1 MYAERNQTLLGGV
14 QIATRMHPFPHII
27 MNSLKSTGL
36 PLDFC
41 FNYTRLKTK
50 VLCPLYNCH
59 NNFMAS
65 IMFVCVCVGSVGAG
79 SVCVCVGGGG
89 GEGKLHA

>member
-1 MYAERNQTLLGGV
+1 
-14 QIATRMHPFPHII
+14 

-50 VLCPLYNCH
+50 VPCLLYNCH

-65 IMFVCVCVGSVGAG
+65 IMFVCVGWVEAG
-79 SVCVCVGGGG
+79 EWGGGG
-89 GEGKLHA
+89 KANCVHETNDRVKFH